1 MAVKDMAASI
11 LMRLKNQAK
20 ETGLTY
26 QMCLQ
31 LFCQEEFLRKIE
43 ASRYS
48 ENFILKG
55 GMFLYTMTGFESR
68 PTRDI
73 DFMMRWISNDTENMN
88 KIMEEICTADT
99 GNDFIRIEVLGSE
112 NITEE
117 KEYHGVKTKFRGAI
131 KNVKIPFSIDV
142 GVDDVIVPGAIKRT
156 VSTRLDGFH
165 PPTIYTYSLESTIAE
180 KFDAV
185 IKRMEATSRMKDFFD
200 IYYLS
205 GVFDF
210 EGRKLQ
216 EAIFCTFEHRGTI
229 YELNSIDRI
238 RDFKNNSS
246 LLNLWCNY
254 QSGTREDKPDFNVV
268 IERLIKFLEP
278 IFHAVIMEEEW
289 FGLWDS
295 SIQSWLLDS
304 KKPNIDEPDIE

>member
-11 LMRLKNQAK
+11 LTRLKTQAK

-55 GMFLYTMTGFESR
+55 GMFLYTITEFAGR

-73 DFMMRWISNDTENMN
+73 DFMNQ
-88 KIMEEICTADT
+88 IMEEICTANT
-99 GNDFIRIEVLGSE
+99 GNDFIRIEVLASE

-117 KEYHGVKTKFRGAI
+117 KEYHGVKTKFRAYI

-142 GVDDVIVPGAIKRT
+142 GVDDVIVPGAVKRT

-180 KFDAV
+180 KFDAI

-216 EAIFCTFEHRGTI
+216 EAIFRTLEYRGTI
-229 YELNSIDRI
+229 YESDSFERI
-238 RDFKNNSS
+238 RDFKNNTS
-246 LLNLWCNY
+246 LLKLWDNY

-268 IERLIKFLEP
+268 IDRLEKFLEP

-289 FGLWDS
+289 FCIWDS
-295 SIQSWLLDS
+295 SVQKWLPGS
-304 KKPNIDEPDIE
+304 EKP

>member
-11 LMRLKNQAK
+11 LTRLKTQAK

-55 GMFLYTMTGFESR
+55 GMFLYTITEFAGR

-73 DFMMRWISNDTENMN
+73 DFMIRWISNDTENMN
-88 KIMEEICTADT
+88 QIMEEICTANT
-99 GNDFIRIEVLGSE
+99 GNDFIRIEVLASE

-117 KEYHGVKTKFRGAI
+117 KEYHGVKTKFRAYI

-142 GVDDVIVPGAIKRT
+142 GVDDVIVPGAVKRT

-180 KFDAV
+180 KFDAI

-216 EAIFCTFEHRGTI
+216 EAIFRTLEYRGTI
-229 YELNSIDRI
+229 YESDSFERI
-238 RDFKNNSS
+238 RDFKNNTS
-246 LLNLWCNY
+246 LLKLWDNY
-254 QSGTREDKPDFNVV
+254 QNGTREDKPDFNVV
-268 IERLIKFLEP
+268 IDRLEKFLEP

-289 FGLWDS
+289 FCIWDS
-295 SIQSWLLDS
+295 SVQKWLPGS
-304 KKPNIDEPDIE
+304 EKP

>member
-11 LMRLKNQAK
+11 LTRLKTQAK

-55 GMFLYTMTGFESR
+55 GMFLYTITEFAGR
-68 PTRDI
+68 PTRDF
-73 DFMMRWISNDTENMN
+73 DFMIRWISNDTENMN
-88 KIMEEICTADT
+88 QIMEEICTANT
-99 GNDFIRIEVLGSE
+99 GNDFIRIEVLASE

-117 KEYHGVKTKFRGAI
+117 KEYHGVKTKFRAYI

-142 GVDDVIVPGAIKRT
+142 GVDDVIVPGAVKRT

-180 KFDAV
+180 KFDAI

-216 EAIFCTFEHRGTI
+216 EAIFRTLEYRGTI
-229 YELNSIDRI
+229 YESDSFERI
-238 RDFKNNSS
+238 RDFKNNTS
-246 LLNLWCNY
+246 LLKLWDNY

-268 IERLIKFLEP
+268 IDRLEKFLEP

-289 FGLWDS
+289 FCIWDS
-295 SIQSWLLDS
+295 SVQKWLPGS
-304 KKPNIDEPDIE
+304 EKP

>member
-11 LMRLKNQAK
+11 LTRLKTQAK

-31 LFCQEEFLRKIE
+31 LFCEEEFLRKIE

-55 GMFLYTMTGFESR
+55 GMFLYTITEFAGR

-73 DFMMRWISNDTENMN
+73 DFMIRWISNDTENMN
-88 KIMEEICTADT
+88 QIMEEICTANT
-99 GNDFIRIEVLGSE
+99 GNDFIRIEVLASE

-117 KEYHGVKTKFRGAI
+117 KEYHGVKTKFRAYI

-142 GVDDVIVPGAIKRT
+142 GVDDVIVPGAVKRT

-180 KFDAV
+180 KFDAI

-216 EAIFCTFEHRGTI
+216 EAIFRTLEYRGTI
-229 YELNSIDRI
+229 YESDSFERI
-238 RDFKNNSS
+238 RDFKNNTS
-246 LLNLWCNY
+246 LLKLWDNY

-268 IERLIKFLEP
+268 IDRLEKFLEP

-289 FGLWDS
+289 FCIWDS
-295 SIQSWLLDS
+295 SVQKWLPGS
-304 KKPNIDEPDIE
+304 EKP

>member
-11 LMRLKNQAK
+11 LTRLKTQAK

-55 GMFLYTMTGFESR
+55 GMFLYTITEFAGR

-73 DFMMRWISNDTENMN
+73 DFMIRWLSNDTENMN
-88 KIMEEICTADT
+88 QIMEEICTANT
-99 GNDFIRIEVLGSE
+99 GNDFIRIEVLASE

-117 KEYHGVKTKFRGAI
+117 KEYHGVKTKFRAYI

-142 GVDDVIVPGAIKRT
+142 GVDDVIVPGAVKRT

-180 KFDAV
+180 KFDAI

-216 EAIFCTFEHRGTI
+216 EAIFRTLEYRGTI
-229 YELNSIDRI
+229 YESDSFERI
-238 RDFKNNSS
+238 RDFKNNTS
-246 LLNLWCNY
+246 LLKLWDNY

-268 IERLIKFLEP
+268 IDRLEKFLEP

-289 FGLWDS
+289 FCIWDS
-295 SIQSWLLDS
+295 SVQKWLPGS
-304 KKPNIDEPDIE
+304 EKP

>member
-11 LMRLKNQAK
+11 LTRLKTQAK

-55 GMFLYTMTGFESR
+55 GMFLYTITEFASR

-73 DFMMRWISNDTENMN
+73 DFMIRWISNDTENMN
-88 KIMEEICTADT
+88 QIMEEICTANT
-99 GNDFIRIEVLGSE
+99 GNDFIRIEVLASE

-117 KEYHGVKTKFRGAI
+117 KEYHGVKTKFRAYI

-142 GVDDVIVPGAIKRT
+142 GVDDVIVPGAVKRT

-180 KFDAV
+180 KFDAI

-216 EAIFCTFEHRGTI
+216 EAIFRTLEYRGTI
-229 YELNSIDRI
+229 YESDSFERI
-238 RDFKNNSS
+238 RDFKNNTS
-246 LLNLWCNY
+246 LLKLWDNY
-254 QSGTREDKPDFNVV
+254 QSGTRGDKPDFNVV
-268 IERLIKFLEP
+268 IDRLEKFLEP

-289 FGLWDS
+289 FCIWDS
-295 SIQSWLLDS
+295 SVQKWLPGS
-304 KKPNIDEPDIE
+304 EKP

>member
-11 LMRLKNQAK
+11 LTRLKTQAK

-55 GMFLYTMTGFESR
+55 GMFLYTITEFAGR

-73 DFMMRWISNDTENMN
+73 DFMIRWISNDTENMN
-88 KIMEEICTADT
+88 QIMEEICTANT
-99 GNDFIRIEVLGSE
+99 GNDFIRIEVLASE

-117 KEYHGVKTKFRGAI
+117 KEYHGVKTKFRAYI

-142 GVDDVIVPGAIKRT
+142 GVDDVIVPGAVKRT

-180 KFDAV
+180 KFDAI

-210 EGRKLQ
+210 EGRKLH
-216 EAIFCTFEHRGTI
+216 EAIFRTLEYRGTI
-229 YELNSIDRI
+229 YESDSFERI
-238 RDFKNNSS
+238 RDFKNNTS
-246 LLNLWCNY
+246 LLKLWDNY

-268 IERLIKFLEP
+268 IDRLEKFLEP

-289 FGLWDS
+289 FCIWDS
-295 SIQSWLLDS
+295 SVQKWLPGS
-304 KKPNIDEPDIE
+304 EKP

>member
-11 LMRLKNQAK
+11 LTRLKTQAK

-55 GMFLYTMTGFESR
+55 GMFLYTITEFASR

-73 DFMMRWISNDTENMN
+73 DFMIRWISNDTENMN
-88 KIMEEICTADT
+88 QIMEEICTANT
-99 GNDFIRIEVLGSE
+99 GNDFIRIEVLASE
-112 NITEE
+112 NIPEE
-117 KEYHGVKTKFRGAI
+117 KEYHGVKTKFRAYI

-142 GVDDVIVPGAIKRT
+142 GVNDVIVPGAVKRT

-180 KFDAV
+180 KFDAI

-216 EAIFCTFEHRGTI
+216 EAIFRTLEYRGTI
-229 YELNSIDRI
+229 YESDSFERI
-238 RDFKNNSS
+238 RDFKNNTS
-246 LLNLWCNY
+246 LLKLWDNY
-254 QSGTREDKPDFNVV
+254 QSGTRGDKPDFNVV
-268 IERLIKFLEP
+268 IDRLEKFLEP

-289 FGLWDS
+289 FCIWDS
-295 SIQSWLLDS
+295 SVQKWLPGS
-304 KKPNIDEPDIE
+304 EKP

>member
-11 LMRLKNQAK
+11 LTRLKTQAK
-20 ETGLTY
+20 EKGLTY

-55 GMFLYTMTGFESR
+55 GMFLYTITEFAGR

-73 DFMMRWISNDTENMN
+73 DFMIRWISNDTENMN
-88 KIMEEICTADT
+88 QIMEEICTANT
-99 GNDFIRIEVLGSE
+99 GNDFIRIEVLASE

-117 KEYHGVKTKFRGAI
+117 KEYHGVKTKFRAYI

-142 GVDDVIVPGAIKRT
+142 GVDDVIVPGAVKRT

-180 KFDAV
+180 KFDAI

-216 EAIFCTFEHRGTI
+216 EAIFRTLEYRGTI
-229 YELNSIDRI
+229 YESDSFERI
-238 RDFKNNSS
+238 RDFKNNTS
-246 LLNLWCNY
+246 LLKLWDNY

-268 IERLIKFLEP
+268 IDRLEKFLEP

-289 FGLWDS
+289 FCIWDS
-295 SIQSWLLDS
+295 SVQKWLPGS
-304 KKPNIDEPDIE
+304 EKP

>member
-11 LMRLKNQAK
+11 LTRLKTQAK

-55 GMFLYTMTGFESR
+55 GMFLYTITEFAGR

-73 DFMMRWISNDTENMN
+73 DFMIRWISNDTENMN
-88 KIMEEICTADT
+88 QIMEEICTANT
-99 GNDFIRIEVLGSE
+99 GNDFIGIEVLASE

-117 KEYHGVKTKFRGAI
+117 KEYHGVKTKFRAYI

-142 GVDDVIVPGAIKRT
+142 GVDDVIVPGAVKRT

-180 KFDAV
+180 KFDAI

-216 EAIFCTFEHRGTI
+216 EAIFRTLEYRGTI
-229 YELNSIDRI
+229 YESDSFERI
-238 RDFKNNSS
+238 RDFKNNTS
-246 LLNLWCNY
+246 LLKLWDNY

-268 IERLIKFLEP
+268 IDRLEKFLEP

-289 FGLWDS
+289 FCIWDS
-295 SIQSWLLDS
+295 SVQKWLPGS
-304 KKPNIDEPDIE
+304 EKP

>member
-11 LMRLKNQAK
+11 LTRLKTQAK

-55 GMFLYTMTGFESR
+55 GMFLYTITEFAGR

-73 DFMMRWISNDTENMN
+73 DFMIRWISNDTENMN
-88 KIMEEICTADT
+88 QIMEEICTANT
-99 GNDFIRIEVLGSE
+99 GNDFIRIEVLASE

-117 KEYHGVKTKFRGAI
+117 KEYHGVKTKFRAYI

-142 GVDDVIVPGAIKRT
+142 GVDDVIVPGAVKRT

-180 KFDAV
+180 KFDAI

-216 EAIFCTFEHRGTI
+216 EAIFRTLEYRGTI
-229 YELNSIDRI
+229 YESDSFERI
-238 RDFKNNSS
+238 RDFKNNTS
-246 LLNLWCNY
+246 LLKLWDNY

-268 IERLIKFLEP
+268 IDRLEKFLEP
-278 IFHAVIMEEEW
+278 IFHAVIMEEER
-289 FGLWDS
+289 FCIWDS
-295 SIQSWLLDS
+295 SVQKWLPGS
-304 KKPNIDEPDIE
+304 EKP

>member
-11 LMRLKNQAK
+11 LTRLKTQAK

-55 GMFLYTMTGFESR
+55 GMFLYTITEFAGR

-73 DFMMRWISNDTENMN
+73 DFMIRWISNDTENMN
-88 KIMEEICTADT
+88 QIMEEICTANT
-99 GNDFIRIEVLGSE
+99 GNDFIRIEVLASE

-117 KEYHGVKTKFRGAI
+117 KEYHGVKTKFRAYI

-142 GVDDVIVPGAIKRT
+142 GVDDVIVPGAVKRT
-156 VSTRLDGFH
+156 VSTRLNGFH
-165 PPTIYTYSLESTIAE
+165 PPTIDTYSLESTIAE
-180 KFDAV
+180 KFDAI

-216 EAIFCTFEHRGTI
+216 EAIFRTLEYRGTI
-229 YELNSIDRI
+229 YESDSFERI
-238 RDFKNNSS
+238 RDFKNNTS
-246 LLNLWCNY
+246 LLKLWDNY

-268 IERLIKFLEP
+268 IDRLEKFLEP

-289 FGLWDS
+289 FCIWDS
-295 SIQSWLLDS
+295 SVQKWLPGS
-304 KKPNIDEPDIE
+304 EKP

>member
-1 MAVKDMAASI
+1 MAVKDVAASI
-11 LMRLKNQAK
+11 LTRLKTQAK

-55 GMFLYTMTGFESR
+55 GMFLYTITEFAGR

-73 DFMMRWISNDTENMN
+73 DFMIRWISNDTENMN
-88 KIMEEICTADT
+88 QIMEEICTANT
-99 GNDFIRIEVLGSE
+99 GNDFIRIEVLASE

-117 KEYHGVKTKFRGAI
+117 KEYHGVKTKFRAYI

-142 GVDDVIVPGAIKRT
+142 GVDDVIVPGAVKRT

-180 KFDAV
+180 KFDAI

-216 EAIFCTFEHRGTI
+216 EAIFRTLEYRGTI
-229 YELNSIDRI
+229 YESDSFERI
-238 RDFKNNSS
+238 RDFKNNTS
-246 LLNLWCNY
+246 LLKLWDNY

-268 IERLIKFLEP
+268 IDRLEKFLEP

-289 FGLWDS
+289 FCIWDS
-295 SIQSWLLDS
+295 SVQKWLPGS
-304 KKPNIDEPDIE
+304 EKP

>member
-11 LMRLKNQAK
+11 LTRLKTQAK

-55 GMFLYTMTGFESR
+55 GMFLYTITEFAGR

-73 DFMMRWISNDTENMN
+73 DFMIRWISNDTENMN
-88 KIMEEICTADT
+88 QIMEEICTANT
-99 GNDFIRIEVLGSE
+99 GNDFIRIEVLASE

-117 KEYHGVKTKFRGAI
+117 KEYHGVKTKFRAYI

-142 GVDDVIVPGAIKRT
+142 GVDDVIVPGAVKRT

-180 KFDAV
+180 KFDAIV
-185 IKRMEATSRMKDFFD
+185 KRMEATSRMKDFFD

-216 EAIFCTFEHRGTI
+216 EAIFRTLEYRGTI
-229 YELNSIDRI
+229 YESDSFERI
-238 RDFKNNSS
+238 RDFKNNTS
-246 LLNLWCNY
+246 LLKLWDNY

-268 IERLIKFLEP
+268 IDRLEKFLEP

-289 FGLWDS
+289 FCIWDS
-295 SIQSWLLDS
+295 SVQKWLPGS
-304 KKPNIDEPDIE
+304 EKP

>member
-11 LMRLKNQAK
+11 LTRLKAQAK

-55 GMFLYTMTGFESR
+55 GMFLYTITEFASR

-73 DFMMRWISNDTENMN
+73 DFMIRWISNDTENMN
-88 KIMEEICTADT
+88 QIMEEICTANT
-99 GNDFIRIEVLGSE
+99 GNDFIRIEVLASE

-117 KEYHGVKTKFRGAI
+117 KEYHGVKTKFRAYI

-142 GVDDVIVPGAIKRT
+142 GVDDVIVPGAVKRT

-180 KFDAV
+180 KFDAI

-216 EAIFCTFEHRGTI
+216 EAIFRTLEYRGTI
-229 YELNSIDRI
+229 YESDSFERI
-238 RDFKNNSS
+238 RDFKNNTS
-246 LLNLWCNY
+246 LLKLWDNY

-268 IERLIKFLEP
+268 IDRLEKFLEP

-289 FGLWDS
+289 FCIWDS
-295 SIQSWLLDS
+295 SVQKWLPGS
-304 KKPNIDEPDIE
+304 EKP

>member
-11 LMRLKNQAK
+11 LTRLKTQAK

-31 LFCQEEFLRKIE
+31 LFCQEEFVRKIE

-55 GMFLYTMTGFESR
+55 GMFLYTITEFAGR

-73 DFMMRWISNDTENMN
+73 DFMIRWISNDTENMN
-88 KIMEEICTADT
+88 QIMEEICTANT
-99 GNDFIRIEVLGSE
+99 GNDFIRIEVLASE

-117 KEYHGVKTKFRGAI
+117 KEYHGVKTKFRAYI

-142 GVDDVIVPGAIKRT
+142 GVDDVIVPGAVKRT

-180 KFDAV
+180 KFDAI

-216 EAIFCTFEHRGTI
+216 EAIFRTLEYRGTI
-229 YELNSIDRI
+229 YESDSFERI
-238 RDFKNNSS
+238 RDFKNNTS
-246 LLNLWCNY
+246 LLKLWDNY

-268 IERLIKFLEP
+268 IDRLEKFLEP

-289 FGLWDS
+289 FCIWDS
-295 SIQSWLLDS
+295 SVQKWLPGS
-304 KKPNIDEPDIE
+304 EKP

>member
-11 LMRLKNQAK
+11 LTRLKTQAK

-55 GMFLYTMTGFESR
+55 GMFLYTITEFAGR

-73 DFMMRWISNDTENMN
+73 DFMIRWISNDTENMN
-88 KIMEEICTADT
+88 QIMEEICTANT
-99 GNDFIRIEVLGSE
+99 GNDCIRIEVLATE

-117 KEYHGVKTKFRGAI
+117 KEYHGVKTKFRAYI

-142 GVDDVIVPGAIKRT
+142 GVDDVIVPGAVKRT

-180 KFDAV
+180 KFDAI

-216 EAIFCTFEHRGTI
+216 EAIFRTLEYRGTI
-229 YELNSIDRI
+229 YESDSFERI
-238 RDFKNNSS
+238 RDFKNNTS
-246 LLNLWCNY
+246 LLKLWDNY

-268 IERLIKFLEP
+268 IDRLEKFLEP

-289 FGLWDS
+289 FCIWDS
-295 SIQSWLLDS
+295 SVQKWLPGS
-304 KKPNIDEPDIE
+304 EKP

>member
-11 LMRLKNQAK
+11 LTRLKTQAK

-55 GMFLYTMTGFESR
+55 GMFLYTITEFAGR

-73 DFMMRWISNDTENMN
+73 DFMIRWISNDTENMN
-88 KIMEEICTADT
+88 QIMEEICTANT
-99 GNDFIRIEVLGSE
+99 GNDFIRIEVLASE

-117 KEYHGVKTKFRGAI
+117 KEYHGVKTKFRAYI

-142 GVDDVIVPGAIKRT
+142 GVDDVIVPGAVKRT

-165 PPTIYTYSLESTIAE
+165 PPTIYTYSLERTIAE
-180 KFDAV
+180 KFDAI

-216 EAIFCTFEHRGTI
+216 EAIFRTLEYRGTI
-229 YELNSIDRI
+229 YESDSFERI
-238 RDFKNNSS
+238 RDFKNNTS
-246 LLNLWCNY
+246 LLKLWDNY

-268 IERLIKFLEP
+268 IDRLEKFLEP

-289 FGLWDS
+289 FCIWDS
-295 SIQSWLLDS
+295 SVQKWLPGS
-304 KKPNIDEPDIE
+304 EKP

>member
-11 LMRLKNQAK
+11 LTRLKTQAK

-55 GMFLYTMTGFESR
+55 GMFLYTITEFAGR

-73 DFMMRWISNDTENMN
+73 DFMIRWISNDTENMN
-88 KIMEEICTADT
+88 QIMEEICTANT
-99 GNDFIRIEVLGSE
+99 GNDFIRIEVLASE

-117 KEYHGVKTKFRGAI
+117 KEYHGVKTKFRAYI

-142 GVDDVIVPGAIKRT
+142 GVDDVIVPGAVKRT

-180 KFDAV
+180 KFDAI

-216 EAIFCTFEHRGTI
+216 EAIFRTLEYRGTI
-229 YELNSIDRI
+229 YESDSFERI
-238 RDFKNNSS
+238 RDFKNNTS
-246 LLNLWCNY
+246 LLKLWDNY

-268 IERLIKFLEP
+268 IDRLDKFLEP

-289 FGLWDS
+289 FCIWDS
-295 SIQSWLLDS
+295 SVQKWLPGS
-304 KKPNIDEPDIE
+304 EKP

>member
-11 LMRLKNQAK
+11 LTRLKTQAK

-55 GMFLYTMTGFESR
+55 GMFLYTITEFAGR

-73 DFMMRWISNDTENMN
+73 DFMIRWISNDTENMN
-88 KIMEEICTADT
+88 QIMEEICTANT
-99 GNDFIRIEVLGSE
+99 GTDFIRIEVLASE

-117 KEYHGVKTKFRGAI
+117 KEYHGVKTKFRAYI

-142 GVDDVIVPGAIKRT
+142 GVDDVIVPGAVKRT

-180 KFDAV
+180 KFDAI

-216 EAIFCTFEHRGTI
+216 EAIFRTLEYRGTI
-229 YELNSIDRI
+229 YESDSFERI
-238 RDFKNNSS
+238 RDFKNNTS
-246 LLNLWCNY
+246 LLKLWDNY

-268 IERLIKFLEP
+268 IDRLEKFLEP

-289 FGLWDS
+289 FCIWDS
-295 SIQSWLLDS
+295 SVQKWLPGS
-304 KKPNIDEPDIE
+304 EKP

>member
-11 LMRLKNQAK
+11 LTRLKTQAK

-55 GMFLYTMTGFESR
+55 GMFLYTITEFAGR

-73 DFMMRWISNDTENMN
+73 DFMIRWISNDTENMN
-88 KIMEEICTADT
+88 QIMEEICTANT
-99 GNDFIRIEVLGSE
+99 GNDFIRIEVLASE

-117 KEYHGVKTKFRGAI
+117 KEYHGVKTKFRAYI

-142 GVDDVIVPGAIKRT
+142 GVDDVIVPGAVKRT

-180 KFDAV
+180 NLMLSSNAWKPQAV
-185 IKRMEATSRMKDFFD
+185 
-200 IYYLS
+200 
-205 GVFDF
+205 
-210 EGRKLQ
+210 
-216 EAIFCTFEHRGTI
+216 
-229 YELNSIDRI
+229 
-238 RDFKNNSS
+238 
-246 LLNLWCNY
+246 
-254 QSGTREDKPDFNVV
+254 
-268 IERLIKFLEP
+268 
-278 IFHAVIMEEEW
+278 
-289 FGLWDS
+289 
-295 SIQSWLLDS
+295 
-304 KKPNIDEPDIE
+304 

>member
-11 LMRLKNQAK
+11 LTRLKTQAK

-31 LFCQEEFLRKIE
+31 LFCQEEFLRKRE

-55 GMFLYTMTGFESR
+55 GMFLYTITEFAGR

-73 DFMMRWISNDTENMN
+73 DFMIRWISNDTENMN
-88 KIMEEICTADT
+88 QIMEEICTANT
-99 GNDFIRIEVLGSE
+99 GNDFIRIEVLASE

-117 KEYHGVKTKFRGAI
+117 KEYHGVKTKFRAYI

-142 GVDDVIVPGAIKRT
+142 GVDDVIVPGAVKRT
-156 VSTRLDGFH
+156 VSTRLNGFH

-180 KFDAV
+180 KFDAI

-216 EAIFCTFEHRGTI
+216 EAIFRTLEYRGTI
-229 YELNSIDRI
+229 YESDSFERI
-238 RDFKNNSS
+238 RDFKNNTS
-246 LLNLWCNY
+246 LLKLWDNY

-268 IERLIKFLEP
+268 IDRLEKFLEP

-289 FGLWDS
+289 FCIWDS
-295 SIQSWLLDS
+295 SVQKWLPGS
-304 KKPNIDEPDIE
+304 EKP

>member
-11 LMRLKNQAK
+11 LTRLKTQAK

-55 GMFLYTMTGFESR
+55 GMFLYTITEFAGR
-68 PTRDI
+68 PTRYI
-73 DFMMRWISNDTENMN
+73 DFMIRWISNDTENMN
-88 KIMEEICTADT
+88 QIMEEICTANT
-99 GNDFIRIEVLGSE
+99 GNDFIRIEVLASE

-117 KEYHGVKTKFRGAI
+117 KEYHGVKTKFRAYI

-142 GVDDVIVPGAIKRT
+142 GVDDVIVPGAVKRT

-180 KFDAV
+180 KFDAI

-216 EAIFCTFEHRGTI
+216 EAIFRTLEYRGTI
-229 YELNSIDRI
+229 YESDSFERI
-238 RDFKNNSS
+238 RDFKNNTS
-246 LLNLWCNY
+246 LLKLWDNY

-268 IERLIKFLEP
+268 IDRLEKFLEP

-289 FGLWDS
+289 FCIWDS
-295 SIQSWLLDS
+295 SVQKWLPGS
-304 KKPNIDEPDIE
+304 EKP